1 LNSSKKDL
9 NGLYKGL
16 HGWVLMIAGDLIM
29 QLLPQAFDWLFIMHL
44 QGVGSH
50 NYSAASGLRLRTL

>member
-1 LNSSKKDL
+1 ML
-9 NGLYKGL
+9 L
-16 HGWVLMIAGDLIM
+16 HIPDQILEAFALVIAGALVVHVAEDAL
-29 QLLPQAFDWLFIMHL
+29 DWLFIMHL

>member
-1 LNSSKKDL
+1 ML
-9 NGLYKGL
+9 L
-16 HGWVLMIAGDLIM
+16 HIPDQILEACALVIAGALVMDI
-29 QLLPQAFDWLFIMHL
+29 PKGSFDWLFIMHL